1 MVGGWGKDGGPPEQP
16 LGRSVKILLA
26 GSSGG
31 WRSRVNVDVC
41 VHGAGVGRVLWIWGW
56 SECVERILS
65 ADVCMNIGTDV
76 LFV

>member
-41 VHGAGVGRVLWIWGW
+41 VHGAGVGGVRG
-56 SECVERILS
+56 R
-65 ADVCMNIGTDV
+65 
-76 LFV
+76 